1 MMPRPAALRLVTR
14 AERLPRASLPFRLAS
29 WTPDAAGIAVWL
41 EATGEH
47 LDDAAIAAQLPLARD
62 LAPATPVFVLGSAV
76 RAHPASWFPSL
87 RSTAVKVGRAP
98 RCGALL
104 MRGYVGLGAGLD
116 ETSSA
121 DLVWGF
127 SSLC

>member
-29 WTPDAAGIAVWL
+29 WTPDAPGIAVWL
-41 EATGEH
+41 ETAGED
-47 LDDAAIAAQLPLARD
+47 LDDAAIAAQLPPARD
-62 LAPATPVFVLGSAV
+62 LAPATPVFVLGTAV
-76 RAHPASWFPSL
+76 RAHPARWFPSL
-87 RSTAVKVGRAP
+87 RCSAVRIERAP

-104 MRGYVGLGAGLD
+104 MRGYVRLGAGLD
-116 ETSSA
+116 EASSA

-127 SSLC
+127 SSPC